1 MKLRTE
7 EKVAYLMLTPAT
19 LWLLF
24 VVGYPVILAVL
35 LSLTDSVVGR
45 PGNFIGLGNFVAL
58 SQTKV
63 FITTLTN
70 SFLFVAVTVA
80 LKTALG
86 TSLAL
91 LLNQRLVGQKIWRA
105 AILLPWVVP
114 TALSTLG
121 WKWMFDPTY
130 SVLNWLLAGLGL
142 CESGIGWLS
151 HPVLARLSIIVVNTW
166 RGIPF
171 FAINILAGLKT
182 VPKELY
188 EAAEVDGAGVFARF
202 WHITIPS
209 IRPVLATVVLFSTVM
224 TISDFDIV
232 YVLTRGG
239 PMDSTHLLATLAYQ
253 TGLAS
258 GFLGKGAAISLFL
271 FPVLV
276 IVVYFQLRIIRRRWA
291 W

>member
-1 MKLRTE
+1 M
-7 EKVAYLMLTPAT
+7 P
-19 LWLLF
+19 
-24 VVGYPVILAVL
+24 
-35 LSLTDSVVGR
+35 
-45 PGNFIGLGNFVAL
+45 
-58 SQTKV
+58 
-63 FITTLTN
+63 
-70 SFLFVAVTVA
+70 

-86 TSLAL
+86 ICLAL

-114 TALSTLG
+114 SVLSTLG

-130 SVLNWLLAGLGL
+130 SVLNWLLVRLGL
-142 CESGIGWLS
+142 CKSGIAWLS
-151 HPVLARLSIIVVNTW
+151 DPMLAKLSIITVNTW

-182 VPKELY
+182 IPKELY
-188 EAAEVDGAGVFARF
+188 EAAEIDGAGVFARF

-209 IRPVLATVVLFSTVM
+209 IRSVLATVVLFSTVM
-224 TISDFDIV
+224 TISDFNIV

-271 FPVLV
+271 FPVLA

-291 W
+291 